1 MSERLDAA
9 ERLARDV
16 RASVAH
22 PDFRDGKIADALLE
36 IIAELRERPRDVTVK
51 TVAAL
56 EKAARQRPAP
66 TRPR

>member
-1 MSERLDAA
+1 MSGRLDKA
-9 ERLARDV
+9 ERLAHLVLESRDSTNLDV
-16 RASVAH
+16 QL
-22 PDFRDGKIADALLE
+22 ADAIRE
-36 IIAELRERPRDVTVK
+36 MVAELRERPRDVTVK